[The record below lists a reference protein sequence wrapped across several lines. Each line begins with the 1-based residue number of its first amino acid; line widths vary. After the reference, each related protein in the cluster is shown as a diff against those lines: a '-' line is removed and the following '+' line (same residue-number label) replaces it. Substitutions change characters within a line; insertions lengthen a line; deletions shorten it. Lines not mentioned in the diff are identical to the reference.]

1 MLSQNSELPKPRIG
15 IIGGGVGGATIA
27 LKLSEQ
33 GADVVLFEK
42 ETSLVNGPPMCH
54 LHAGGNL
61 YREISDQQCIDLLK
75 QSINTARLYRDAI
88 DYRPTV
94 VAVPVDDNGQPE
106 DVIARLNILQKEY
119 KQLIADDPLNQVLG
133 PADEYFTLYDR
144 QAT

>member
-1 MLSQNSELPKPRIG
+1 MLSQNSESPKPRIG

-75 QSINTARLYRDAI
+75 QSINTARL
-88 DYRPTV
+88 
-94 VAVPVDDNGQPE
+94 
-106 DVIARLNILQKEY
+106 
-119 KQLIADDPLNQVLG
+119 
-133 PADEYFTLYDR
+133 
-144 QAT
+144 